1 MGKIIS
7 AIIFFCSFS
16 VAKGQNNDQI
26 MVVINQKDSVEYIQK
41 NKTKF
46 LKFYFLDN
54 VKYNSTQ
61 KKQIL
66 SGGHVLCETCKKESY
81 SVSVIPIKK
90 PSSKLKKIRVNDFL
104 VILDFSSLHLPIQE
118 DFIGISKEGKIKFQ
132 HFDMNSKLSSKIE
145 NNFLVPF
152 QID

>member
-1 MGKIIS
+1 M
-7 AIIFFCSFS
+7 FFCFFS
-16 VAKGQNNDQI
+16 GTKGQKNDQI
-26 MVVINQKDSVEYIQK
+26 MVVISQKDSVEYIQK

-66 SGGHVLCETCKKESY
+66 SGGHILCETCKKESY

-104 VILDFSSLHLPIQE
+104 FKNHGYADLF
-118 DFIGISKEGKIKFQ
+118 
-132 HFDMNSKLSSKIE
+132 
-145 NNFLVPF
+145 FLKDKYYKYNGRL
-152 QID
+152 ID

>member
-1 MGKIIS
+1 MEFKLLVMGKIIF
-7 AIIFFCSFS
+7 AIIFFCFFS
-16 VAKGQNNDQI
+16 AAKGQKNDQI
-26 MVVINQKDSVEYIQK
+26 MVVINPKDSVEYIQK

-66 SGGHVLCETCKKESY
+66 SGGHILCETCKKESY

-90 PSSKLKKIRVNDFL
+90 PSSKLKKVRVSDFL
-104 VILDFSSLHLPIQE
+104 FKNHGYADLF
-118 DFIGISKEGKIKFQ
+118 
-132 HFDMNSKLSSKIE
+132 
-145 NNFLVPF
+145 FLKDKYYKYNGRL
-152 QID
+152 ID